1 MYDARG
7 GTEDWHS
14 MNEERISLRLGS
26 EELKILDEFLEMHPE
41 YTNRSQLARIALR
54 SFIQGKH
61 DDRTLKSQGTEITIR
76 VPRLALRV
84 IEGLVRAGV
93 YNSVSDA
100 IEECVRKEFV
110 SKSLLEEIKK
120 RLDENECE
128 TLEIVPDS
136 GPVAGKSNQAEDE

>member
-7 GTEDWHS
+7 GTEDWRS

-26 EELKILDEFLEMHPE
+26 EELRVLDEFLKMHPE
-41 YTNRSQLARIALR
+41 YTSRSQLARIALR
-54 SFIQGKH
+54 SFIEGKH
-61 DDRTLKSQGTEITIR
+61 DDKAIRSQGTEVMIR

-93 YNSVSDA
+93 YNSISEA
-100 IEECVRKEFV
+100 IEECVRREFV

-136 GPVAGKSNQAEDE
+136 GPLAGKSNQTGDE